1 MIEPCPKCGKEKKNL
16 SVHLRFCGK
25 TNSAP
30 IKNHLVVDAV
40 TPDKPLSALLNEVKE
55 LFRKYRSSVSVKVSE
70 NGGKP
75 YEVEIIA
82 RIQL

>member
-1 MIEPCPKCGKEKKNL
+1 MKGLCQECGKECENL
-16 SVHLRFCGK
+16 GAHRRFCKG
-25 TNSAP
+25 TPAP
-30 IKNHLVVDAV
+30 EKERLVVDEM
-40 TPDKPLSALLNEVKE
+40 TSDKPLSTLLNDIKE
-55 LFRKYRSSVSVKVSE
+55 ILRKYRSSVSVKVSE